1 MNNQTIYNIKNI
13 LYNVILLEGITMIGK
28 KIRLERIF
36 NRNTGRTVIAPM
48 DHGVSSGPIKGIINI
63 DDTVEEISQGG
74 ADAIL
79 MHKGI
84 VQRGHRGYGKDI
96 GLIVHLSASTS
107 LAPDPNNKVTVTSV
121 EKAIQ
126 LGADAVSV
134 HVNLGSATESE
145 MLQELGEIAETCDY
159 WGIPLLAMMYPRGQK
174 VENELDVEFV
184 KHAARVGSEL
194 GVDIVKTN
202 YTGDPDSFKEV
213 VEGALVPV
221 VIAGG
226 PKVETDEELLT
237 MVKDSLS
244 VGGAGVAFG
253 RNLFQAENPGKIT
266 KAISEV
272 VHNDLEVEEA
282 LKLLK

>member
-1 MNNQTIYNIKNI
+1 M
-13 LYNVILLEGITMIGK
+13 MIGK
-28 KIRLERIF
+28 KIRLERII
-36 NRNTGRTVIAPM
+36 NRHTGRTVIAPM
-48 DHGVSSGPIKGIINI
+48 DHGVSDGPMKGIIDI
-63 DDTVEEISQGG
+63 DKTVESISQGG

-84 VQRGHRGYGKDI
+84 VEQGHRGYGKDI

-107 LAPDPNNKVTVTSV
+107 LAPNPNNKVIVTSV

-134 HVNLGSATESE
+134 HVNLGSETESE
-145 MLQELGEIAETCDY
+145 MLQELGEISETCSY

-174 VENELDVEFV
+174 VENEHDVELV

-226 PKVETDEELLT
+226 PKVDTDEELLQ
-237 MVKDSLS
+237 MVKDSIE

-266 KAISEV
+266 RAISEV
-272 VHNDLEVEEA
+272 VHNNLEVDEA
-282 LKLLK
+282 LKFLK

>member
-1 MNNQTIYNIKNI
+1 M
-13 LYNVILLEGITMIGK
+13 MIGK
-28 KIRLERIF
+28 KIRLERII
-36 NRNTGRTVIAPM
+36 NRHTGRTVIAPM
-48 DHGVSSGPIKGIINI
+48 DHGVSNGPMKGIIDI
-63 DDTVEEISQGG
+63 DKTVESISQCG

-84 VQRGHRGYGKDI
+84 VEQGHRGYGKDI

-107 LAPDPNNKVTVTSV
+107 LAPNPNNKVIVTSV

-134 HVNLGSATESE
+134 HVNLGSETESE
-145 MLQELGEIAETCDY
+145 MLQELGEISETCSY

-174 VENELDVEFV
+174 VENEHDVELV

-226 PKVETDEELLT
+226 PKVDTDEELLQ
-237 MVKDSLS
+237 MVKDSIE

-272 VHNDLEVEEA
+272 VHNDLEVNEA
-282 LKLLK
+282 LKFLK

>member
-1 MNNQTIYNIKNI
+1 M
-13 LYNVILLEGITMIGK
+13 MIGK
-28 KIRLERIF
+28 KIRLERII
-36 NRNTGRTVIAPM
+36 NRHTGRTVIAPM
-48 DHGVSSGPIKGIINI
+48 DHGVSDGPMKGIIDI
-63 DDTVEEISQGG
+63 DKTVESISQGG

-84 VQRGHRGYGKDI
+84 VEQGHRGYGKDI

-107 LAPDPNNKVTVTSV
+107 LAPNPNNKVIVTSV

-134 HVNLGSATESE
+134 HVNLGSETESE
-145 MLQELGEIAETCDY
+145 MLQELGEISETCSY

-174 VENELDVEFV
+174 VENEHDVELV

-226 PKVETDEELLT
+226 PKVDTDDELLQ
-237 MVKDSLS
+237 MVKDSIE

-272 VHNDLEVEEA
+272 VHNDLEVNEA
-282 LKLLK
+282 LKFLK

>member
-1 MNNQTIYNIKNI
+1 M
-13 LYNVILLEGITMIGK
+13 MIGK
-28 KIRLERIF
+28 KIRLERII
-36 NRNTGRTVIAPM
+36 NRHTGRTVIAPM
-48 DHGVSSGPIKGIINI
+48 DHGVSDGPMKGIIDI
-63 DDTVEEISQGG
+63 DKTVESISQGG

-84 VQRGHRGYGKDI
+84 VEQGHRGCGKDI

-107 LAPDPNNKVTVTSV
+107 LAPNPNNKVIVTSV

-134 HVNLGSATESE
+134 HVNLGSETESE
-145 MLQELGEIAETCDY
+145 MLQELGEISETCIY

-174 VENELDVEFV
+174 VENEHDVELV

-226 PKVETDEELLT
+226 PKVDTDEELLQ
-237 MVKDSLS
+237 MVKDSIE

-266 KAISEV
+266 RAISEV
-272 VHNDLEVEEA
+272 VHNNLEVDEA
-282 LKLLK
+282 LKFLK

>member
-1 MNNQTIYNIKNI
+1 M
-13 LYNVILLEGITMIGK
+13 MIGK
-28 KIRLERIF
+28 KIRLERII
-36 NRNTGRTVIAPM
+36 NRHTGRTVIAPM
-48 DHGVSSGPIKGIINI
+48 DHGVSNGPMKGIIDI
-63 DDTVEEISQGG
+63 DKTVESISQGG

-84 VQRGHRGYGKDI
+84 VEQGHRGYGKDI

-107 LAPDPNNKVTVTSV
+107 LAPNPNNKVIVTSV

-134 HVNLGSATESE
+134 HVNLGSETESE
-145 MLQELGEIAETCDY
+145 MLQDLGEISETCSY

-174 VENELDVEFV
+174 VENEHDVELV

-226 PKVETDEELLT
+226 PKVDTDEELLQ
-237 MVKDSLS
+237 MVKDSIE

-272 VHNDLEVEEA
+272 VHNDLEVNEA
-282 LKLLK
+282 LKFLK

>member
-1 MNNQTIYNIKNI
+1 M
-13 LYNVILLEGITMIGK
+13 MIGK
-28 KIRLERIF
+28 KIRLERII
-36 NRNTGRTVIAPM
+36 NRHTGRTVIAPM
-48 DHGVSSGPIKGIINI
+48 DHGVSNGPMKGIIDI
-63 DDTVEEISQGG
+63 DKTVESISQGG

-84 VQRGHRGYGKDI
+84 VEQGHRGYGKDI

-107 LAPDPNNKVTVTSV
+107 LAPNPNNKVIVTSV

-134 HVNLGSATESE
+134 HVNLGSETESE
-145 MLQELGEIAETCDY
+145 MLQELGEISETCSY

-174 VENELDVEFV
+174 VENEHDVELV

-202 YTGDPDSFKEV
+202 YTGDLDSFKEV

-226 PKVETDEELLT
+226 PKVDTDEELLQ
-237 MVKDSLS
+237 MVKDSIE

-272 VHNDLEVEEA
+272 VHNDLEVNEA
-282 LKLLK
+282 LKFLK

>member
-1 MNNQTIYNIKNI
+1 M
-13 LYNVILLEGITMIGK
+13 MIGK
-28 KIRLERIF
+28 KIRLERII
-36 NRNTGRTVIAPM
+36 NRHTGRTVIAPM
-48 DHGVSSGPIKGIINI
+48 DHGVSDGPMKGIIDI
-63 DDTVEEISQGG
+63 DKTVESISQGG

-84 VQRGHRGYGKDI
+84 VEQGHRGYGKDI

-107 LAPDPNNKVTVTSV
+107 LAPNPNNKVIVTSV

-134 HVNLGSATESE
+134 HVNLGSETESE
-145 MLQELGEIAETCDY
+145 KIQELGEISETCSY
-159 WGIPLLAMMYPRGQK
+159 WGLPLLAMMYPRGQK
-174 VENELDVEFV
+174 VENEHDVELV

-226 PKVETDEELLT
+226 PKVDTDEELLQ
-237 MVKDSLS
+237 MVKDSIE

-266 KAISEV
+266 RAISEV
-272 VHNDLEVEEA
+272 VHNNLEVNEA
-282 LKLLK
+282 LKFLK

>member
-1 MNNQTIYNIKNI
+1 M
-13 LYNVILLEGITMIGK
+13 MIGK
-28 KIRLERIF
+28 KIRLERII
-36 NRNTGRTVIAPM
+36 NRHTGRTVIAPM
-48 DHGVSSGPIKGIINI
+48 DHGVSNGPMKGIIDI
-63 DDTVEEISQGG
+63 DKTVESISQGG

-84 VQRGHRGYGKDI
+84 VEQGHRGYGKDI

-107 LAPDPNNKVTVTSV
+107 LAPNPNDKVIVTSV

-134 HVNLGSATESE
+134 HVNLGSETESE
-145 MLQELGEIAETCDY
+145 MLQELGEISETCSY

-174 VENELDVEFV
+174 VENEHDVELV

-226 PKVETDEELLT
+226 PKVDTDEELLQ
-237 MVKDSLS
+237 MVKDSIE

-272 VHNDLEVEEA
+272 VHNDLEVNEA
-282 LKLLK
+282 LKFLK

>member
-1 MNNQTIYNIKNI
+1 M
-13 LYNVILLEGITMIGK
+13 MIGK
-28 KIRLERIF
+28 KIRLERII
-36 NRNTGRTVIAPM
+36 NRHTGRTVIAPM
-48 DHGVSSGPIKGIINI
+48 DHGVSDGPMKGIIDI
-63 DDTVEEISQGG
+63 DKTVESISQGG

-84 VQRGHRGYGKDI
+84 VEQGHRGYGKDI

-107 LAPDPNNKVTVTSV
+107 LAPNPNNKVIVTSV

-134 HVNLGSATESE
+134 HVNLGSETESE
-145 MLQELGEIAETCDY
+145 MLQELGEISETCSY

-174 VENELDVEFV
+174 VENEHDVELV

-226 PKVETDEELLT
+226 PKVDTDEELLQ
-237 MVKDSLS
+237 MVKDSIE

-266 KAISEV
+266 RAISEV
-272 VHNDLEVEEA
+272 IHNNLEVDEA
-282 LKLLK
+282 LKFLK

>member
-1 MNNQTIYNIKNI
+1 M
-13 LYNVILLEGITMIGK
+13 MIGK
-28 KIRLERIF
+28 KIRLERII
-36 NRNTGRTVIAPM
+36 NRHTGRTVIAPM
-48 DHGVSSGPIKGIINI
+48 DHGVSNGPMKGIIDI
-63 DDTVEEISQGG
+63 DKTVESISQGG

-84 VQRGHRGYGKDI
+84 VEQGHRGYGKDI

-107 LAPDPNNKVTVTSV
+107 LAPNPNNKVIVTSV

-134 HVNLGSATESE
+134 HVNLGSETESE
-145 MLQELGEIAETCDY
+145 MLQELGEISETCSY
-159 WGIPLLAMMYPRGQK
+159 WGIPLLAMVYPRGQK
-174 VENELDVEFV
+174 VENEHDVELV

-226 PKVETDEELLT
+226 PKVDTDEELLQ
-237 MVKDSLS
+237 MVKDSIE

-272 VHNDLEVEEA
+272 VHNDLEVNEA
-282 LKLLK
+282 LKFLK

>member
-1 MNNQTIYNIKNI
+1 M
-13 LYNVILLEGITMIGK
+13 MIGK
-28 KIRLERIF
+28 KIRLERII
-36 NRNTGRTVIAPM
+36 NRHTGRTVIAPM
-48 DHGVSSGPIKGIINI
+48 DHGVSNGPMKGIIDI
-63 DDTVEEISQGG
+63 DKTVESISQGG

-84 VQRGHRGYGKDI
+84 VEQGHRGYGKDI

-107 LAPDPNNKVTVTSV
+107 LAPNPNNKVIVTSV

-134 HVNLGSATESE
+134 HVNLGSETESE
-145 MLQELGEIAETCDY
+145 MLQELGEISETCSY

-174 VENELDVEFV
+174 VENEHDVELV

-226 PKVETDEELLT
+226 PKVDTDEELLQ
-237 MVKDSLS
+237 MVKDSIE

-272 VHNDLEVEEA
+272 VNNDLEVNEA
-282 LKLLK
+282 LKFLK

>member
-1 MNNQTIYNIKNI
+1 M
-13 LYNVILLEGITMIGK
+13 MIGK
-28 KIRLERIF
+28 KIRLERII
-36 NRNTGRTVIAPM
+36 NRHTGRTVIAPM
-48 DHGVSSGPIKGIINI
+48 DHGVSNGPMKGIIDI
-63 DDTVEEISQGG
+63 DKTVESISQGG

-84 VQRGHRGYGKDI
+84 VEQGHRGYGKDI

-107 LAPDPNNKVTVTSV
+107 LAPNPNSKVIVTSV

-134 HVNLGSATESE
+134 HVNLGSETECE
-145 MLQELGEIAETCDY
+145 MLKELGEISESCSY

-174 VENELDVEFV
+174 VENEHDVELV

-202 YTGDPDSFKEV
+202 YTGNPDTFKEV

-226 PKVETDEELLT
+226 PKVETDEELLQ
-237 MVKDSLS
+237 MVKDSIE

-272 VHNDLEVEEA
+272 VHNDLEVNEA
-282 LKLLK
+282 LKFLK

>member
-1 MNNQTIYNIKNI
+1 MTGVQTCALPI
-13 LYNVILLEGITMIGK
+13 LNMMIGK
-28 KIRLERIF
+28 KIRLERII
-36 NRNTGRTVIAPM
+36 NRHTGRTVIAPM
-48 DHGVSSGPIKGIINI
+48 DHGVSDGPMKGIIDI
-63 DDTVEEISQGG
+63 DKTVESISQGG

-84 VQRGHRGYGKDI
+84 VEQGHRGYGKDI

-107 LAPDPNNKVTVTSV
+107 LAPNPNNKVIVTSV

-134 HVNLGSATESE
+134 HVNLGSETESE
-145 MLQELGEIAETCDY
+145 MLQELGEISETCSY

-174 VENELDVEFV
+174 VENEHDVELV

-226 PKVETDEELLT
+226 PKVDTDEELLQ
-237 MVKDSLS
+237 MVKDSIE

-266 KAISEV
+266 RAISEV
-272 VHNDLEVEEA
+272 VHNNLEVDEA
-282 LKLLK
+282 LKFLK

>member
-1 MNNQTIYNIKNI
+1 M
-13 LYNVILLEGITMIGK
+13 MIGK
-28 KIRLERIF
+28 KIRLERII
-36 NRNTGRTVIAPM
+36 NRHTGRTVIAPM
-48 DHGVSSGPIKGIINI
+48 DHGVSNGPMKGIIDI
-63 DDTVEEISQGG
+63 DKTVESISQGG

-84 VQRGHRGYGKDI
+84 VEQGHRGYGKDI

-107 LAPDPNNKVTVTSV
+107 LAPNPNNKVIVTSV

-134 HVNLGSATESE
+134 HVNLGSETESE
-145 MLQELGEIAETCDY
+145 MLQELGEISETCSY

-174 VENELDVEFV
+174 VENEHDVELV
-184 KHAARVGSEL
+184 RHAARVGSEL

-226 PKVETDEELLT
+226 PKVDTDEELLQ
-237 MVKDSLS
+237 MVKDSIE

-272 VHNDLEVEEA
+272 VHNDLEVNEA
-282 LKLLK
+282 LKFLK

>member
-1 MNNQTIYNIKNI
+1 M
-13 LYNVILLEGITMIGK
+13 MIGK
-28 KIRLERIF
+28 KIRLERII
-36 NRNTGRTVIAPM
+36 NRHTGRTVIAPM
-48 DHGVSSGPIKGIINI
+48 DHGVSNGPMKGIIDI
-63 DDTVEEISQGG
+63 DKTVESISQGG

-84 VQRGHRGYGKDI
+84 VEQGHRGYGKDI

-107 LAPDPNNKVTVTSV
+107 LAPNPNNKVIVTSV

-134 HVNLGSATESE
+134 HVKLGSDTESE
-145 MLQELGEIAETCDY
+145 TLQELGEISETCSY

-174 VENELDVEFV
+174 VENEHDVELV

-226 PKVETDEELLT
+226 PKVDTDEELLQ
-237 MVKDSLS
+237 MVKDSIE

-272 VHNDLEVEEA
+272 VHNDLEVNEA
-282 LKLLK
+282 LKFLK

>member
-1 MNNQTIYNIKNI
+1 
-13 LYNVILLEGITMIGK
+13 MIGK

-48 DHGVSSGPIKGIINI
+48 DHGVSSGPIKGIVNI

-126 LGADAVSV
+126 LGAVS
-134 HVNLGSATESE
+134 ESL
-145 MLQELGEIAETCDY
+145 MKKL
-159 WGIPLLAMMYPRGQK
+159 
-174 VENELDVEFV
+174 NELEAQKRLFV
-184 KHAARVGSEL
+184 VRTV
-194 GVDIVKTN
+194 
-202 YTGDPDSFKEV
+202 
-213 VEGALVPV
+213 
-221 VIAGG
+221 
-226 PKVETDEELLT
+226 
-237 MVKDSLS
+237 
-244 VGGAGVAFG
+244 
-253 RNLFQAENPGKIT
+253 
-266 KAISEV
+266 
-272 VHNDLEVEEA
+272 
-282 LKLLK
+282 

>member
-1 MNNQTIYNIKNI
+1 M
-13 LYNVILLEGITMIGK
+13 MIGK
-28 KIRLERIF
+28 KIRLERII
-36 NRNTGRTVIAPM
+36 NRHTGRTVIAPM
-48 DHGVSSGPIKGIINI
+48 DHGVSNGPMKGIIDI
-63 DDTVEEISQGG
+63 DKTVESISQGG

-84 VQRGHRGYGKDI
+84 VEQGHRGYGKDI

-107 LAPDPNNKVTVTSV
+107 LAPNPNNKVIVTSV

-126 LGADAVSV
+126 LGADAASV
-134 HVNLGSATESE
+134 HVNLGSETESE
-145 MLQELGEIAETCDY
+145 MLQELGEISETCSY

-174 VENELDVEFV
+174 VENEHDVELV

-226 PKVETDEELLT
+226 PKVDTDEELLQ
-237 MVKDSLS
+237 MVKDSIE

-272 VHNDLEVEEA
+272 VHNDLEVNEA
-282 LKLLK
+282 LKFLK

>member
-1 MNNQTIYNIKNI
+1 M
-13 LYNVILLEGITMIGK
+13 MIGK
-28 KIRLERIF
+28 KIRLERII
-36 NRNTGRTVIAPM
+36 NRHTGRTVIAPM
-48 DHGVSSGPIKGIINI
+48 DHGVSNGPMKGIIDI
-63 DDTVEEISQGG
+63 DKTVESISQGG

-84 VQRGHRGYGKDI
+84 VEQGHRGYGKDI

-107 LAPDPNNKVTVTSV
+107 LAPNPNNKVIVTSV

-134 HVNLGSATESE
+134 HVNLGSETESE
-145 MLQELGEIAETCDY
+145 MLQELGEISETCSY

-174 VENELDVEFV
+174 VENEHDVELV

-226 PKVETDEELLT
+226 PKVDTDEELLQ
-237 MVKDSLS
+237 MVKDSIE

-253 RNLFQAENPGKIT
+253 RKIT

-272 VHNDLEVEEA
+272 VHNDLEVNEA
-282 LKLLK
+282 LKFLK

>member
-1 MNNQTIYNIKNI
+1 MM
-13 LYNVILLEGITMIGK
+13 MIGK
-28 KIRLERIF
+28 KIRLERII
-36 NRNTGRTVIAPM
+36 NRHTGRTVIAPM
-48 DHGVSSGPIKGIINI
+48 DHGVSNGPMKGIIDI
-63 DDTVEEISQGG
+63 DKTVESISQGG

-84 VQRGHRGYGKDI
+84 VEQGHRGYGKDI

-107 LAPDPNNKVTVTSV
+107 LAPNPNNKVIVTSV

-134 HVNLGSATESE
+134 HVNLGSETESE
-145 MLQELGEIAETCDY
+145 MLQELGEISETCSY

-174 VENELDVEFV
+174 VENEHDVELV

-226 PKVETDEELLT
+226 PKVDTDEELLQ
-237 MVKDSLS
+237 MVKDSIE

-272 VHNDLEVEEA
+272 VHNDLEVNEA
-282 LKLLK
+282 LKFLK

>member
-1 MNNQTIYNIKNI
+1 M
-13 LYNVILLEGITMIGK
+13 MIGK
-28 KIRLERIF
+28 KIRLERII
-36 NRNTGRTVIAPM
+36 NRHTGRTVIAPM
-48 DHGVSSGPIKGIINI
+48 DHGVSDGPMKGIIDI
-63 DDTVEEISQGG
+63 DKTVESISQGG

-84 VQRGHRGYGKDI
+84 VEQGHRGYGKDI

-107 LAPDPNNKVTVTSV
+107 LAPNPNNKVIVTSV

-134 HVNLGSATESE
+134 HVNLGSETESE
-145 MLQELGEIAETCDY
+145 MLQELGEISETCSY

-174 VENELDVEFV
+174 VENEHDVELV

-202 YTGDPDSFKEV
+202 YTGDPVSFKEV

-226 PKVETDEELLT
+226 PKVDTDEELLQ
-237 MVKDSLS
+237 MVKDSIE

-266 KAISEV
+266 RAISEV
-272 VHNDLEVEEA
+272 VHNNLEVDEA
-282 LKLLK
+282 LKFLK

>member
-1 MNNQTIYNIKNI
+1 M
-13 LYNVILLEGITMIGK
+13 MIGK
-28 KIRLERIF
+28 KIRLERII
-36 NRNTGRTVIAPM
+36 NRHTGRTVIAPM
-48 DHGVSSGPIKGIINI
+48 DHGVSNGPMKGIIDI
-63 DDTVEEISQGG
+63 DKTVESISQGG

-84 VQRGHRGYGKDI
+84 VEQGHRGYGKDI

-107 LAPDPNNKVTVTSV
+107 LAPNPNNKVIVTSV

-134 HVNLGSATESE
+134 HVNLGSETESE
-145 MLQELGEIAETCDY
+145 MLQELGEISETCSY

-174 VENELDVEFV
+174 VENEHDVELV

-213 VEGALVPV
+213 VEGAIVPV

-226 PKVETDEELLT
+226 PKVDTDEELLQ
-237 MVKDSLS
+237 MVKDSIE

-272 VHNDLEVEEA
+272 VHNDLEVNEA
-282 LKLLK
+282 LKFLK

>member
-1 MNNQTIYNIKNI
+1 MS
-13 LYNVILLEGITMIGK
+13 IGK

-36 NRNTGRTVIAPM
+36 NRKTRRTVIAPM
-48 DHGVSSGPIKGIINI
+48 DHGVSSGPIKGII
-63 DDTVEEISQGG
+63 DMDKTVESISRGG
-74 ADAIL
+74 ANAIL

-84 VQRGHRGYGKDI
+84 VAQGHRGYGQDI

-107 LAPDPNNKVTVTSV
+107 LSPDPNNKVTVTSV
-121 EKAIQ
+121 EKTIQ

-134 HVNLGSATESE
+134 HVNIGSETEPE
-145 MLQELGEIAETCDY
+145 MLMELGEISETCDY

-174 VENELDVEFV
+174 VESEHDVNMV

-202 YTGDPDSFKEV
+202 YTGDPESFREV

-226 PKVETDEELLT
+226 PKVDTNRELLE
-237 MVKDSLS
+237 MVEESLS

-253 RNLFQAENPGKIT
+253 RNLFQASNPGRIT
-266 KAISEV
+266 RAIAEV
-272 VHNDLEVEEA
+272 VHNEMSVDEA
-282 LKLLK
+282 LEILESDDEDEII

>member
-1 MNNQTIYNIKNI
+1 M
-13 LYNVILLEGITMIGK
+13 MIGK
-28 KIRLERIF
+28 NIRLERII
-36 NRNTGRTVIAPM
+36 NRHTGRTVIAPM
-48 DHGVSSGPIKGIINI
+48 DHGVSNGPMKGIIDI
-63 DDTVEEISQGG
+63 DKTVESISQGG

-84 VQRGHRGYGKDI
+84 VEQGHRGYGKDI

-107 LAPDPNNKVTVTSV
+107 LAPNPNNKVIVTSV

-134 HVNLGSATESE
+134 HVNLGSETESE
-145 MLQELGEIAETCDY
+145 MLQELGEISETCSY

-174 VENELDVEFV
+174 VENEHDVELV

-226 PKVETDEELLT
+226 PKVDTDEELLQ
-237 MVKDSLS
+237 MVKDSIE

-272 VHNDLEVEEA
+272 VHNDLEVNEA
-282 LKLLK
+282 LKFLK

>member
-1 MNNQTIYNIKNI
+1 M
-13 LYNVILLEGITMIGK
+13 MIGK
-28 KIRLERIF
+28 KIRLERII
-36 NRNTGRTVIAPM
+36 NRHTGRTVIAPM
-48 DHGVSSGPIKGIINI
+48 DHGVSNGPMKGIIDI
-63 DDTVEEISQGG
+63 DKTVESISQGG

-79 MHKGI
+79 MHNGI
-84 VQRGHRGYGKDI
+84 VEQGHRGYGKDI

-107 LAPDPNNKVTVTSV
+107 LAPNPNNKVIVTSV

-134 HVNLGSATESE
+134 HVNLGSETESE
-145 MLQELGEIAETCDY
+145 MLQELGEISETCSY

-174 VENELDVEFV
+174 VENEHDVELV

-226 PKVETDEELLT
+226 PKVDTDEELLQ
-237 MVKDSLS
+237 MVKDSIE

-272 VHNDLEVEEA
+272 VHNDLEVNEA
-282 LKLLK
+282 LKFLK

>member
-1 MNNQTIYNIKNI
+1 M
-13 LYNVILLEGITMIGK
+13 MIGK
-28 KIRLERIF
+28 KIRLERII
-36 NRNTGRTVIAPM
+36 NRHTGRTVIAPM
-48 DHGVSSGPIKGIINI
+48 DHGVSDGPMKGIIDI
-63 DDTVEEISQGG
+63 DKTVESISQGG

-84 VQRGHRGYGKDI
+84 VEQGHRGYGKDI

-107 LAPDPNNKVTVTSV
+107 LAPNPNNKVIVTSV

-134 HVNLGSATESE
+134 HVNLGSETESE
-145 MLQELGEIAETCDY
+145 MLQELGEISETCSY

-174 VENELDVEFV
+174 VENEHDVELV

-226 PKVETDEELLT
+226 PKVDTDEELLQ
-237 MVKDSLS
+237 MVKDSIE

-266 KAISEV
+266 RAISEV
-272 VHNDLEVEEA
+272 GHTNLEVDEA
-282 LKLLK
+282 LKFLK

>member
-1 MNNQTIYNIKNI
+1 M
-13 LYNVILLEGITMIGK
+13 MIGK
-28 KIRLERIF
+28 KIRLERII
-36 NRNTGRTVIAPM
+36 NRHTCRTVIAPM
-48 DHGVSSGPIKGIINI
+48 DHGVSNGPMKGIIDI
-63 DDTVEEISQGG
+63 DKTVESISQGG

-84 VQRGHRGYGKDI
+84 VEQGHRGYGKDI

-107 LAPDPNNKVTVTSV
+107 LAPNPNNKVIVTSV

-134 HVNLGSATESE
+134 HVNLGSETESE
-145 MLQELGEIAETCDY
+145 MLQELGEISETCSY

-174 VENELDVEFV
+174 VENEHDVELV

-226 PKVETDEELLT
+226 PKVDTDEELLQ
-237 MVKDSLS
+237 MVKDSIE

-272 VHNDLEVEEA
+272 VHNDLEVNEA
-282 LKLLK
+282 LKFLK

>member
-1 MNNQTIYNIKNI
+1 M
-13 LYNVILLEGITMIGK
+13 MIGK
-28 KIRLERIF
+28 KIRLERII
-36 NRNTGRTVIAPM
+36 NRHTGRTIIAPM
-48 DHGVSSGPIKGIINI
+48 DHGVSNGPMKGIIDI
-63 DDTVEEISQGG
+63 DKTVESISQGG

-84 VQRGHRGYGKDI
+84 VEQGHRGYGKDI

-107 LAPDPNNKVTVTSV
+107 LAPNPNNKVIVTSV

-134 HVNLGSATESE
+134 HVNLGSETESE
-145 MLQELGEIAETCDY
+145 MLQELGEISETCSY

-174 VENELDVEFV
+174 VENEHDVELV

-226 PKVETDEELLT
+226 PKVDTDEELLQ
-237 MVKDSLS
+237 MVKDSIE

-272 VHNDLEVEEA
+272 VHNDLEVNEA
-282 LKLLK
+282 LKFLK

>member
-1 MNNQTIYNIKNI
+1 M
-13 LYNVILLEGITMIGK
+13 MIGK
-28 KIRLERIF
+28 KIRLERII
-36 NRNTGRTVIAPM
+36 NRHTGRTVIAPM
-48 DHGVSSGPIKGIINI
+48 DHGVSNGPMKGIIDI
-63 DDTVEEISQGG
+63 DKTVESISQGG

-84 VQRGHRGYGKDI
+84 VEQGHRGYGKDI

-107 LAPDPNNKVTVTSV
+107 LAPNPNNKVIVTSV

-134 HVNLGSATESE
+134 HVNLGSETESE
-145 MLQELGEIAETCDY
+145 MLQELGEISETCSY

-174 VENELDVEFV
+174 VENEHDVELV

-226 PKVETDEELLT
+226 PKVDTDEELLQ
-237 MVKDSLS
+237 MVKDSIE

-253 RNLFQAENPGKIT
+253 RNLFQAEKPGKIT

-272 VHNDLEVEEA
+272 VHNDLEVNEA
-282 LKLLK
+282 LKFLK

>member
-1 MNNQTIYNIKNI
+1 M
-13 LYNVILLEGITMIGK
+13 MIGK
-28 KIRLERIF
+28 KIRLERII
-36 NRNTGRTVIAPM
+36 NRHTGRTVIAPM
-48 DHGVSSGPIKGIINI
+48 DHGVSNGPMKGIIDI
-63 DDTVEEISQGG
+63 DKTVESISQGG

-84 VQRGHRGYGKDI
+84 VEQGHRGYGKDI

-107 LAPDPNNKVTVTSV
+107 LAPNPNNKVIVTSV
-121 EKAIQ
+121 EKAIE

-134 HVNLGSATESE
+134 HVNLGSETESE
-145 MLQELGEIAETCDY
+145 MLQEFGEISETCSY

-174 VENELDVEFV
+174 VENEHDVELV

-226 PKVETDEELLT
+226 PKVDTDEELLQ
-237 MVKDSLS
+237 MVKDSIE

-272 VHNDLEVEEA
+272 VHNDLEVNEA
-282 LKLLK
+282 LKFLK

>member
-1 MNNQTIYNIKNI
+1 M
-13 LYNVILLEGITMIGK
+13 MIGK
-28 KIRLERIF
+28 KIRLERII
-36 NRNTGRTVIAPM
+36 NRHTGRTVIAPM
-48 DHGVSSGPIKGIINI
+48 DHGVSNGPMKGIIDI
-63 DDTVEEISQGG
+63 DKTVESISQGG

-84 VQRGHRGYGKDI
+84 VEQGHRGYGKDI

-107 LAPDPNNKVTVTSV
+107 LAPNPNNKVIVTSV

-134 HVNLGSATESE
+134 HVNLGSETESE
-145 MLQELGEIAETCDY
+145 MLQELGEISETCSY

-174 VENELDVEFV
+174 VENEHDVE
-184 KHAARVGSEL
+184 L
-194 GVDIVKTN
+194 VKTN

-226 PKVETDEELLT
+226 PKVDTDEELLQ
-237 MVKDSLS
+237 MVKDSIE

-272 VHNDLEVEEA
+272 VHNDLEVNEA
-282 LKLLK
+282 LKFLK

>member
-1 MNNQTIYNIKNI
+1 M
-13 LYNVILLEGITMIGK
+13 MIGK
-28 KIRLERIF
+28 KIRLERII
-36 NRNTGRTVIAPM
+36 NRNTKRTVSAPM
-48 DHGVSSGPIKGIINI
+48 DHGVSSGPIRGIINM
-63 DDTVEEISQGG
+63 DETVESISQGG

-84 VQRGHRGYGKDI
+84 VQQGHRGYGKDL

-107 LAPDPNNKVTVTSV
+107 LAPDPNDKVTVTSV

-134 HVNLGSATESE
+134 HVNLGSDTESQ
-145 MLQELGEIAETCDY
+145 MLQELGEISETCDY

-174 VENELDVEFV
+174 VENEHDVEFV

-202 YTGDPDSFKEV
+202 YTGDPDSFREV

-221 VIAGG
+221 IIAGG

-237 MVKDSLS
+237 MVKESLS

-266 KAISEV
+266 RAISEV

-282 LKLLK
+282 LEFLK

>member
-1 MNNQTIYNIKNI
+1 M
-13 LYNVILLEGITMIGK
+13 MIGK
-28 KIRLERIF
+28 KIRLERII
-36 NRNTGRTVIAPM
+36 NRHTGRTVIAPM
-48 DHGVSSGPIKGIINI
+48 DHGVSNGPMKGIIDI
-63 DDTVEEISQGG
+63 DKTVESISQGG

-84 VQRGHRGYGKDI
+84 VEQGHRGYGKDI

-107 LAPDPNNKVTVTSV
+107 LAPNPNNKVIVTSI

-134 HVNLGSATESE
+134 HVNLGSETESE
-145 MLQELGEIAETCDY
+145 MLQELGEISETCSY

-174 VENELDVEFV
+174 VENEHDVELV

-226 PKVETDEELLT
+226 PKVDTDEELLQ
-237 MVKDSLS
+237 MVKDSIE

-272 VHNDLEVEEA
+272 VHNDLEVNEA
-282 LKLLK
+282 LKFLK

>member
-1 MNNQTIYNIKNI
+1 M
-13 LYNVILLEGITMIGK
+13 MIGK
-28 KIRLERIF
+28 KIRLERII
-36 NRNTGRTVIAPM
+36 NRHTGRTVIAPM
-48 DHGVSSGPIKGIINI
+48 DHGVSNGPMKGIIDI
-63 DDTVEEISQGG
+63 DKTVESISQGG

-84 VQRGHRGYGKDI
+84 VEQGHRGYGKDI

-107 LAPDPNNKVTVTSV
+107 LAPNPNNKVIVTSV

-134 HVNLGSATESE
+134 HVNLGSETESE
-145 MLQELGEIAETCDY
+145 MLQELGEISETCSY
-159 WGIPLLAMMYPRGQK
+159 WGIPLLSMMYPRGQK
-174 VENELDVEFV
+174 VENEHDVELV

-226 PKVETDEELLT
+226 PKVDTDEELLQ
-237 MVKDSLS
+237 MVKDSIE

-272 VHNDLEVEEA
+272 VHNDLEVNEA
-282 LKLLK
+282 LKFLK